1 MSHTFGCKSS
11 TYAGRSC
18 KMIELQNV
26 SKTYETGELTIR
38 AVDTT
43 DLHMASSDMVVILGR
58 SGSGKTTLLS
68 LIGGLTKPTSGHVFI
83 NGTDIWTL
91 NDKALSEFRN
101 QNIGFIFQFSSLLPT
116 LNAVDNLM
124 LPTIFDR
131 SRKTGEKRTRA
142 NALLER
148 VGLQDRMD
156 LFPSQLSGGEQRRVA
171 IARALMNAPQI
182 LLADEPTGDLDEET
196 EGEIIQI
203 FQEVNKEGTG
213 ILMVT
218 HNSELTSAADR
229 TFRMASGVLKKITA
243 TQAKPQKS
251 YH

>member
-1 MSHTFGCKSS
+1 
-11 TYAGRSC
+11 
-18 KMIELQNV
+18 
-26 SKTYETGELTIR
+26 
-38 AVDTT
+38 
-43 DLHMASSDMVVILGR
+43 
-58 SGSGKTTLLS
+58 
-68 LIGGLTKPTSGHVFI
+68 
-83 NGTDIWTL
+83 
-91 NDKALSEFRN
+91 
-101 QNIGFIFQFSSLLPT
+101 
-116 LNAVDNLM
+116 
-124 LPTIFDR
+124 
-131 SRKTGEKRTRA
+131 
-142 NALLER
+142 
-148 VGLQDRMD
+148 MD